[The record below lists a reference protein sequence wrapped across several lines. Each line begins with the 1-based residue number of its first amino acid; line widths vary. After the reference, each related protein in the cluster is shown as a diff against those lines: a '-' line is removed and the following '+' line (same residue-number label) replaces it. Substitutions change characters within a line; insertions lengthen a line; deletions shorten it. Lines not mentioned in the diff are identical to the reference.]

1 MVSYKFLHD
10 VPIYLQ
16 MIDIFRGKILR
27 GELARGDQLPSVRDV
42 AMEYGVNP
50 NTVQRAFSEMDRLE
64 LTRSER
70 TTGRFVIAS
79 DQLIRDCR
87 KEESKNTIK
96 DFIAKM
102 KALGIKREEII
113 EIIEMI
119 EKGWIDE

>member
-1 MVSYKFLHD
+1 MSYKFLHD
-10 VPIYLQ
+10 IPIYMQ
-16 MIDIFRGKILR
+16 IIDIFRGKILR
-27 GELARGDQLPSVRDV
+27 GELMRGDQMPSVRDV

-79 DQLIRDCR
+79 DQLIRECR
-87 KEESKNTIK
+87 KEESKNTVK
-96 DFIAKM
+96 EFIAKM
-102 KALGIKREEII
+102 KALGVKREEII

>member
-1 MVSYKFLHD
+1 MSYKFLHD
-10 VPIYLQ
+10 IPIYLQ
-16 MIDIFRGKILR
+16 IIDIFRGKILR
-27 GELARGDQLPSVRDV
+27 GELMRGDQMPSVRDV

-50 NTVQRAFSEMDRLE
+50 NTVQRAFSEMDRLK

-70 TTGRFVIAS
+70 TAGRFVIAS
-79 DQLIRDCR
+79 DQLIRECR

-96 DFIAKM
+96 EFIAKM
-102 KALGIKREEII
+102 KALGVKREEII

>member
-10 VPIYLQ
+10 IPIYLQ

-27 GELARGDQLPSVRDV
+27 GELSRGDQLPSVRDV
-42 AMEYGVNP
+42 ALTYGVNP

-87 KEESKNTIK
+87 KEQSKDAIK
-96 DFIAKM
+96 DFISKM
-102 KALGIKREEII
+102 KSLGIRRDEII
-113 EIIEMI
+113 EIMEMI